1 MDESVCL
8 DYTRPPL
15 GAAPAY
21 VRCNERIKELA
32 DAISRISK
40 HGEHYPGH
48 IEMWAHEIIAQANIM
63 KEMDHYRYHLDNN
76 GEMERV

>member
-1 MDESVCL
+1 MDNL

-21 VRCNERIKELA
+21 VRCNDRIKELA

-40 HGEHYPGH
+40 QGERYPGH
-48 IEMWAHEIIAQANIM
+48 IEMWAREIISQANIM
-63 KEMDHYRYHLDNN
+63 KEMDFYRYHLDDN
-76 GEMERV
+76 GMMEAV